1 LLTVVDFAIVTVR
14 VRIDLFAWVL
24 VTPCGREPVICNTWI
39 LVEASLCMQH
49 SKQQK
54 SNSIAS
60 LLWSV
65 HKTLSRPHDLAI
77 ADHCNFYLGD
87 GNQGPLSI
95 SLSTSHL
102 LLVYSVNFEH
112 AVLHYNERNDYIE
125 ILSISVILS
134 KM

>member
-1 LLTVVDFAIVTVR
+1 
-14 VRIDLFAWVL
+14 
-24 VTPCGREPVICNTWI
+24 
-39 LVEASLCMQH
+39 
-49 SKQQK
+49 
-54 SNSIAS
+54 
-60 LLWSV
+60 V

-87 GNQGPLSI
+87 GNQGPPLYLSI
-95 SLSTSHL
+95 DLP

-112 AVLHYNERNDYIE
+112 AVLHYDERNDYIE